1 MYPFG
6 IAIREFVLFLGVFCA
21 IFATALPLPGNEHE
35 SGHGLKTVQF
45 ELRFYPASQRP
56 SRYTIMDR
64 TRALADLDHYLL
76 QMAPAFVHDG
86 FMPNIDPNNIEGVPY
101 CSARTGMIEAE
112 LKALEER
119 PGTPGSERI
128 IDVGWYRWNH
138 LEYKPS
144 GSGHAEAGIL
154 WRPPSFNRISPAG
167 PKIELDSSGVLK
179 YYDVPGEEG
188 SLHILPHVVS
198 FRDPSTAEAHEFLR
212 KVFHQSVSNMVE
224 GNHAPSPG
232 ASQDNSRRAH

>member
-21 IFATALPLPGNEHE
+21 IFATALPLPGNELDLD
-35 SGHGLKTVQF
+35 HGLKTVQF
-45 ELRFYPASQRP
+45 ELRFYPAWARP

-76 QMAPAFVHDG
+76 QMAPAFVHYG

-128 IDVGWYRWNH
+128 INDGWYRWNR
-138 LEYKPS
+138 LEYRPS

-154 WRPPSFNRISPAG
+154 WRPPSFNQESPAG

-179 YYDVPGEEG
+179 YYETPGNPR
-188 SLHILPHVVS
+188 SSHILPHVVS